1 MQISDALVFLHSL
14 DYLHCAISSHAVQ
27 LVNTNIAKL
36 CQLEFLVNYAGTGG
50 EELARHSQALLDYAK
65 TNEDTLNKGR
75 QDSLLNWLSPESV
88 SKSSDVCSL
97 CCVVYELATGVSTYH
112 YMLIITIMQGHY
124 LGIQRTEIQILH
136 YLLHYCI

>member
-1 MQISDALVFLHSL
+1 MQISDALIFLHSL

-36 CQLEFLVNYAGTGG
+36 CQLEFLVNYAQIGDEG
-50 EELARHSQALLDYAK
+50 LARHSQALLDYAK
-65 TNEDTLNKGR
+65 TEDTLNKGR
-75 QDSLLNWLSPESV
+75 YDSLFNWLSPESV

-124 LGIQRTEIQILH
+124 LGIQRTEIQI
-136 YLLHYCI
+136 